1 MPAKAIASLLIVVI
15 IAAGATI
22 GLAQWLG
29 LPMAILG
36 VVAALAALALRL
48 WMDRR

>member
-29 LPMAILG
+29 LRMASLG